1 MEKNIWCTM
10 TRKGGNPDLEK
21 FKFQCKIS
29 DEPAEN
35 FSVRL
40 PPGSKN
46 KLIDKYGKDY
56 LNVVREAIAE
66 LLDDHTDD

>member
-1 MEKNIWCTM
+1 MVYIM

-21 FKFQCKIS
+21 FKFQCKIAP
-29 DEPAEN
+29 EPAEN

-46 KLIDKYGKDY
+46 KLIDKYGKDH
-56 LNVVREAIAE
+56 LNVVRKAIAE
-66 LLDDHTDD
+66 LLDDIDD